1 MRRKCGIEMWCTK
14 HGWLQL
20 CGLDFDS
27 ESRKFGVSESLDQSL
42 PRHGESL
49 SSEPLLQ
56 NAARNPLWIPAVFVL
71 DDVHLI
77 PRLVIEEEDSKCG
90 VACGNPLGDFQ
101 TK

>member
-1 MRRKCGIEMWCTK
+1 MWSTK
-14 HGWLQL
+14 HGWLQF
-20 CGLDFDS
+20 CGLDFVS

-49 SSEPLLQ
+49 SSEPLFQ
-56 NAARNPLWIPAVFVL
+56 NTLRNLPWIIAVFVL
-71 DDVHLI
+71 DDVHFI
-77 PRLVIEEEDSKCG
+77 PRLVVEEEDSKCG